1 MPNLPRN
8 PGRFGSPTRMSRNF
22 RHSSF
27 VFAARAALVCAAV
40 MTLVATGWGQTYF
53 NMSSGD
59 YTNQFASITNW
70 PVNFNGTATN
80 ATGSIPSATR
90 ITTASTTLTT
100 NASPTSTGIY
110 ANSNLIFLTTGTTD
124 STVAVAADLNLN
136 FSGRAAGALTAAVA
150 ANANSTGN
158 RVSTLRAYYSTDG
171 SAWTELT
178 GTGLP
183 FLATNNVAGSAS
195 INISLPSAL
204 NNQSAVKIRF
214 YSHNGS
220 GGTTGSRPRI
230 TLDNLGVTSTSIA
243 PAITGAAT
251 ATAFATTYGTASTAQ
266 SFSVSGSNLTANLV
280 ATAPTGF
287 EVSSDGTTY
296 GGTATFTQT
305 SGSASGTLRVRL
317 AATAAVS
324 GAYNSQ
330 NIVLSSTGATSVNIT
345 TASSGNSVTARGLTI
360 TGLSAANKNWDGTT
374 TASVTGTPAYSGL
387 ANSESFSVTGSVT
400 WAFPDANVGSNKTL
414 TRTGNYD
421 APSANYTVTQPTLTA
436 SINAVAPSAP
446 SITGVTAGDAQLSVA
461 FTAPSSNG
469 GATITNYEYS
479 TNGGTTWTTP
489 SPAITSS
496 PLAITGLVNGT
507 TYDVQLRAVNS
518 AGSGTA
524 TATTQ
529 ATPVAPASPTITAL
543 PAVLGPALSTTYG
556 TPSATQSF
564 TVLGATL
571 SGNLTVTAPAG
582 LQVSTNSS
590 TGFASSLELVAT
602 SGSVSSTTI
611 YARLTATASAGS
623 YNGQDISVSGGGA
636 TTQNVATAAS
646 GNTVA
651 QAPLTITGISI
662 SNKVYDGNTTATIA
676 GTAAYSGLVNGETFS
691 ITGTPAANFADK
703 TVADVKS
710 VTVSGYEAP
719 SANYS
724 ITQPAGLTAN
734 ITPKALTV
742 SDAVAAN
749 KVYDATTTATITGTL
764 SGVVSGDTVTL
775 SSTGT
780 FASADVGTGI
790 VVTSTGTLGGADAVN
805 YTLTQPTGLTANI
818 TQATQTITFGAL
830 SNVTAGTTNA
840 LTATASSGLA
850 VTYTS
855 SNTNVASISGT
866 NVIANAAGVTTITA
880 SQAGNANVAA
890 ATPVSR
896 TLNVAGS
903 SVSTNM
909 FSENM
914 GSPSGTTSI
923 ASNTFQNNATLTY
936 SNGGQTNSADV
947 RATSTSSGYAGASG
961 GGNVFFTSTSGAY
974 GFSIDSI
981 NASAFGSLQL
991 SYAYRKES
999 GSAHAALSVDY
1010 WNGTAWVTLANT
1022 AADLFSEAANATGA
1036 WYAARTL
1043 SLPSAAQI
1051 NGLRIRF
1058 VKTGSVAIRIDDVRL
1073 AGTPNAS
1080 AITPS
1085 GNFAGVSTTYGT
1097 ASEASAST
1105 AIVTGGSLT
1114 SNITATPP
1122 VGFEVSTNGSAWS
1135 SNAVFTQTDGF
1146 VNGTLYLRLAANAA
1160 AGSYSGRFVALVAGS
1175 VSNSIVVSN
1184 STVNRYPIT
1193 VGAVATNKVYGA
1205 ADPLLAYTN
1214 APLLFNDTFSG
1225 GITRAAGTNVG
1236 AYTIEQ
1242 GTLTN
1247 ANYDIT
1253 FLTNTFTIDP
1263 KALTITAD
1271 NVTKAAGATLTTPQT
1286 GSTAFT
1292 SGGLVS
1298 GESISSVTITYT
1310 DGAGSDAAAGS
1321 YPGAVV
1327 PSDPVGID
1335 TNNYSITFNAGDLTV
1350 DAAPT
1355 ITVGASSLSA
1365 FTTIYGTDSSAQ
1377 NFTVTGGNLTGD
1389 VTVAAPAGFQVSTN
1403 ASADFDSSVLLTAA
1417 ANAVPS
1423 TTIYVRVPGTANAST
1438 NLSGNIS
1445 VTSDGATTRN
1455 VSIATSTVSPKT
1467 LSIDGLSA
1475 TNRVYDATTNGTV
1488 SGTPVY
1494 VGLTNSQTFEVT
1506 NNVIWSFANK
1516 NVDTNKALAA
1526 SASFTAPSANYTIA
1540 SQPSF
1545 SANITQATL
1554 TLSGAAATSRAYAA
1568 GNTNVTITGT
1578 LSGVFPGD
1586 TVGFTGTGYIASA
1599 NAGTN
1604 IPVTAN
1610 VILTGADAGNY
1621 SLTQPTDLTVD
1632 ITKASNTITF
1642 GALSNVTVGTT
1653 NALTA
1658 TASSGLAVT
1667 YTSSNTNVATI
1678 AGTNVVAVA
1687 AGVTTITASQAG
1699 DSNFDAATPVAQSLT
1714 VNAGPTVLAAGDIA
1728 ILTYNG
1734 DDPDEFSFVTLVD
1747 LNPGTV
1753 IHFTDNGFA
1762 SATTGR
1768 TGEGFLTFTVPSG
1781 TTYTA
1786 GTVFK
1791 WTSGM
1796 TVTGTPWSSGA
1807 PTSFAFSSTADQ
1819 LFAFQGSTSNWAT
1832 QSSISLVA
1840 GLIQKTTWLTSGT
1853 ASATS
1858 SYKPSGLDESYIV
1871 SLATENGYFANGTS
1885 TAATVTVSGTK
1896 EQLLALF
1903 DDGATKW
1910 HNNATGPLTSP
1921 TYTISITQAQTITFG
1936 ALSAVTYGDA
1946 PFALTATA
1954 SSGLAVTY
1962 TSSNPAV
1969 ATIDGSTVTIVGAGS
1984 TTITASQ
1991 GGNATFA
1998 AATPVARTLTVNA
2011 AGLAGGDITLTPVGD
2026 GSYTASGPAGST
2038 FSISYGGRS
2047 ANGITTT
2054 YSSATAPTAAGYY
2067 TATATATGNYTG
2079 SNSSNFFVTGPIAAN
2094 DAVSKIA
2101 AETAIVIEGSS
2112 LLTNDRR
2119 IDASGNVQTGGLA
2132 LSGATAGVG
2141 NAVQLDGAD
2150 VLFEIVSG
2158 ASPWTF
2164 TYTLTDTVANK
2175 TTTAT
2180 VTVSDGATEQPFS
2193 LQIVRIGS
2201 AAFDGTN
2208 TSVTHDFVGVPNQ
2221 TYLIEY
2227 STDLASWTSAG
2238 NQSTGASG
2246 SFAVTISRA
2255 GNFASAW
2262 NSAMFFRARLV
2273 TP

>member
-1 MPNLPRN
+1 
-8 PGRFGSPTRMSRNF
+8 
-22 RHSSF
+22 
-27 VFAARAALVCAAV
+27 
-40 MTLVATGWGQTYF
+40 MTLEATGWGQTYYD
-53 NMSSGD
+53 MSSGD
-59 YTNQFASITNW
+59 YTNQFTAISAW
-70 PVNFNGTATN
+70 PANFNGTATN

-90 ITTASTTLTT
+90 ITTATT
-100 NASPTSTGIY
+100 NLGTSGAPTSTGIN
-110 ANSNLIFLTTGTTD
+110 ASNNLIFLATGTTD
-124 STVAVAADLNLN
+124 NTTAVAADLNLN
-136 FSGRAAGALTAAVA
+136 FSGRNAGALTASLAQ
-150 ANANSTGN
+150 NNNGTGN
-158 RVSTLRAYYSTDG
+158 RVSTLRAYYSTNG
-171 SAWTELT
+171 SSWTELT
-178 GTGLP
+178 GTDLP
-183 FLATNNVAGSAS
+183 FSATNNATPARTAS
-195 INISLPSAL
+195 INITLPAAL
-204 NNQSAVKIRF
+204 NGQSAVKIRF
-214 YSHNGS
+214 YNHNGS

-230 TLDNLGVTSTSIA
+230 TLDNLGVTSTA
-243 PAITGAAT
+243 AVATPTITGAAT
-251 ATAFATTYGTASTAQ
+251 ASAFTTTYGTASAAQ
-266 SFSVSGSNLTANLV
+266 TFGVSGSNLTADLV

-330 NIVLSSTGATSVNIT
+330 NIVLSSTGASSVNVA
-345 TASSGNSVTARGLTI
+345 TASSGNSVTAKELTI
-360 TGLSAANKNWDGTT
+360 TGLAAENKNWDGTT

-421 APSANYTVTQPTLTA
+421 APSANYTVSQPTLTA

-479 TNGGTTWTTP
+479 TNGGTTWTAP
-489 SPAITSS
+489 SPAVTSS

-543 PAVLGPALSTTYG
+543 PAVLGSALGTTYG

-564 TVLGATL
+564 TVSGATL

-611 YARLTATASAGS
+611 YARLAAAATTGNYDNLNIA
-623 YNGQDISVSGGGA
+623 VSGGGA

-662 SNKVYDGNTTATIA
+662 SNKVYDGNTTATIT

-691 ITGTPAANFADK
+691 ITGTPAANFADE
-703 TVADVKS
+703 TVADGKS

-734 ITPKALTV
+734 ITPKALAV

-749 KVYDATTTATITGTL
+749 KVFDGTTSATIAGNL
-764 SGVVSGDTVTL
+764 SGVVSGDVVTL
-775 SSTGT
+775 SGTGT

-790 VVTSTGTLGGADAVN
+790 VVTSTSTLGGVDAGN
-805 YTLTQPTGLTANI
+805 YSLTQPTGLTANI
-818 TQATQTITFGAL
+818 TQATQTITFNLAT
-830 SNVTAGTTNA
+830 NTVTAGTTTA
-840 LTATASSGLA
+840 LTAAASSGLA
-850 VTYTS
+850 VSYNS
-855 SNTNVASISGT
+855 ANTNVARISNLT
-866 NVIANAAGVTTITA
+866 NVVAVAPGVTTITA
-880 SQAGNANVAA
+880 SQAGNSNVAA
-890 ATPVSR
+890 AEPVSR
-896 TLNVAGS
+896 TLNVSGS
-903 SVSTNM
+903 GVSTNL

-914 GSPSGTTSI
+914 GTPSGTTTI
-923 ASNTFQNNATLTY
+923 ATNTFQNSGTLTY

-974 GFSIDSI
+974 GFSIENI
-981 NASAFGSLQL
+981 NASGFGSLQL

-999 GSAHAALSVDY
+999 GSAHAAFTVDY
-1010 WNGTAWVTLANT
+1010 WNGTAWVTVANT
-1022 AADLFSEAANATGA
+1022 AADLFSEAANASTA

-1058 VKTGSVAIRIDDVRL
+1058 VKTGSAAIRIDDVRL

-1085 GNFAGVSTTYGT
+1085 GSFLALSTTYGT
-1097 ASEASAST
+1097 ASAASAST
-1105 AIVTGGSLT
+1105 ATVTGGSLT

-1122 VGFEVSTNGSAWS
+1122 AGFEVSTDGSTWS
-1135 SNAVFTQTDGF
+1135 SNAVFTNDAGF
-1146 VNGTLYLRLAANAA
+1146 ANGVLYLRLAANALA
-1160 AGSYSGRFVALVAGS
+1160 GTYSNQVVALTAGSA
-1175 VSNSIVVSN
+1175 SNSIAISN

-1193 VGAVATNKVYGA
+1193 VGAVATNKVYGE
-1205 ADPLLAYTN
+1205 ADPELTYTN
-1214 APLLFNDTFSG
+1214 ASLLFSDTFSG
-1225 GITRAAGTNVG
+1225 SIARAAGNNAGT
-1236 AYTIEQ
+1236 YTIER

-1271 NVTKAAGATLTTPQT
+1271 NVSKAFGVALTTPQT
-1286 GSTAFT
+1286 GSAAFT
-1292 SGGLVS
+1292 SSGLVS
-1298 GESISSVTITYT
+1298 GDSISSVTITYT
-1310 DGAGSDAAAGS
+1310 DGAGSGAAAGL
-1321 YPGAVV
+1321 YTGVVV
-1327 PSDPVGID
+1327 PSAPVGID

-1350 DAAPT
+1350 DAAPS
-1355 ITVGASSLSA
+1355 ITVGTSSLSA
-1365 FTTIYGTDSSAQ
+1365 FTTTYGTDSSTQ

-1389 VTVAAPAGFQVSTN
+1389 VTVTAPGGFQVSTN
-1403 ASADFDSSVLLTAA
+1403 TSSGFGSSVLLAA
-1417 ANAVPS
+1417 AASTVPS
-1423 TTIYVRVPGTANAST
+1423 TTIYVRIPGTANAAT
-1438 NLSGNIS
+1438 NYSGNIS

-1455 VSIATSTVSPKT
+1455 VAIATSSVSPKALT
-1467 LSIDGLSA
+1467 IDGLSA

-1494 VGLTNSQTFEVT
+1494 AGLTNDQSFEVT
-1506 NNVIWSFANK
+1506 NNVIWSFADK
-1516 NVDTNKALAA
+1516 NAGTNKALAA
-1526 SASFTAPSANYTIA
+1526 STEFTAPSANYTIA
-1540 SQPSF
+1540 SQPTF
-1545 SANITQATL
+1545 SANITTATL

-1578 LSGVFPGD
+1578 LSGVFEGD
-1586 TVGFTGTGYIASA
+1586 TVGFTGTGSIASP

-1604 IPVTAN
+1604 LPVTAN
-1610 VILTGADAGNY
+1610 VTLTGADADNY
-1621 SLTQPTDLTVD
+1621 TLTQPEGLTVD
-1632 ITKASNTITF
+1632 ITKATNTITF
-1642 GALSNVTVGTT
+1642 GALSNVVAGSTT
-1653 NALTA
+1653 ALTA

-1678 AGTNVVAVA
+1678 SGTNVVAVA
-1687 AGVTTITASQAG
+1687 PGVTTITASQAG
-1699 DSNFDAATPVAQSLT
+1699 DSNFDEATPVAQSLT
-1714 VNAGPTVLAAGDIA
+1714 VSAGPTVLAAGDIA
-1728 ILTYNG
+1728 LIELQT
-1734 DDPDEFSFVTLVD
+1734 DDPDNFAFVALVD
-1747 LNPGTV
+1747 INAGTTV
-1753 IHFTDNGFA
+1753 HFTDNAWTGSALATSEGTLSWTA
-1762 SATTGR
+1762 SSAITR
-1768 TGEGFLTFTVPSG
+1768 
-1781 TTYTA
+1781 
-1786 GTVFK
+1786 GTV
-1791 WTSGM
+1791 
-1796 TVTGTPWSSGA
+1796 VTYDG
-1807 PTSFAFSSTADQ
+1807 TSFST
-1819 LFAFQGSTSNWAT
+1819 
-1832 QSSISLVA
+1832 
-1840 GLIQKTTWLTSGT
+1840 
-1853 ASATS
+1853 
-1858 SYKPSGLDESYIV
+1858 
-1871 SLATENGYFANGTS
+1871 GTS
-1885 TAATVTVSGTK
+1885 TGVGFALSTSGDAVIAYQGSSGSPTFIYALASNTWITSGSTTATTSYLPTGLINGTTARDFATEVDNSYFNVTPLSGSK
-1896 EQLLALF
+1896 ASILASL
-1903 DDGATKW
+1903 GTVGNW
-1910 HNNATGPLTSP
+1910 LRNNAIQTTPAWAFTVKD
-1921 TYTISITQAQTITFG
+1921 AQTITFG
-1936 ALSAVTYGDA
+1936 ALAAVTYGDA

-1954 SSGLAVTY
+1954 SSGLTVTFA
-1962 TSSNPAV
+1962 SSNPAV
-1969 ATIDGSTVTIVGAGS
+1969 ATVDGNTVTIVGAGS

-1991 GGNATFA
+1991 AGDATYA
-1998 AATPVARTLTVNA
+1998 AATPVGRTLTVNA
-2011 AGLAGGDITLTPVGD
+2011 AALAGGDISLTPVGD
-2026 GSYTASGPAGST
+2026 GSFTASGPAGST
-2038 FSISYGGRS
+2038 FSIGYSGRT

-2079 SNSSNFFVTGPIAAN
+2079 SSSSNFFVTGPIAA
-2094 DAVSKIA
+2094 DDEVSKIA

-2112 LLTNDRR
+2112 LLANDRR
-2119 IDASGNVQTGGLA
+2119 IDADGNVQSGGL
-2132 LSGATAGVG
+2132 SITGATAGAG
-2141 NAVQLDGAD
+2141 NAAQLDGSD
-2150 VLFEIVSG
+2150 VLFEVLSG

-2175 TTTAT
+2175 TASAT
-2180 VTVSDGATEQPFS
+2180 VTVGDGATEQPFS
-2193 LQIVRIGS
+2193 LQIVRIGT
-2201 AAFDGTN
+2201 ATFNGTN
-2208 TSVTHDFVGVPNQ
+2208 TSVTHDFIGVPNQ
-2221 TYLIEY
+2221 TYFIEY
-2227 STDLASWTSAG
+2227 STDLATWTSVG

-2246 SFAVTISRA
+2246 SFSVTIARA
-2255 GNFASAW
+2255 GNVASAW